1 LSQTSIIKNTYI
13 SKRGG
18 SILFSQKTK
27 PAIELTLFSSL
38 LGVAAYLLCSTSL
51 SLQSSHSIIFI
62 FLVISLLTLSLYEL
76 FFQGNKNTRITK
88 QIIFTLLLINVLV
101 ILVPY
106 IKEMLPL
113 FNAVA
118 IKDILERYNSATKL
132 IYFLICFLQ
141 PILLPLPE
149 AVTVSVGSAMFGSLT
164 SILLSFTGT
173 ILGIVVMY
181 FIAKVGGQKL
191 VLKLVK
197 ERHLKGYQEY
207 VGKNE
212 TTILALLFIIP
223 VLPDEIICVGAGI
236 SGVSFKRFLI
246 IASISKLITSS
257 VLSYSVYFT
266 KSLSLTS
273 SEIVMLCSGVIGVV
287 LIATVILKKV
297 LRRKNVQKAS

>member
-1 LSQTSIIKNTYI
+1 
-13 SKRGG
+13 
-18 SILFSQKTK
+18 LFSQKTK

>member
-1 LSQTSIIKNTYI
+1 M
-13 SKRGG
+13 
-18 SILFSQKTK
+18 
-27 PAIELTLFSSL
+27 
-38 LGVAAYLLCSTSL
+38 
-51 SLQSSHSIIFI
+51 
-62 FLVISLLTLSLYEL
+62 
-76 FFQGNKNTRITK
+76 RIAK
-88 QIIFTLLLINVLV
+88 QIIFAFLLIDSLVL
-101 ILVPY
+101 LVPY
-106 IKEMLPL
+106 VREVLLL
-113 FNAVA
+113 FNTAT
-118 IKDILERYNSATKL
+118 IKDLLEKYDSAAKL

-164 SILLSFTGT
+164 SIFLSFTGT

-197 ERHLKGYQEY
+197 ERHLKRYQEY

-273 SEIVMLCSGVIGVV
+273 SEIIMLCSGVMAVILVATVV
-287 LIATVILKKV
+287 LKKLLK
-297 LRRKNVQKAS
+297 RKNVQKVI